1 MAEKT
6 LPAQQLEGNAKVPVN
21 PIGPKTVPD
30 NTSAN
35 SSNDINELKK
45 RLDKSEKELRAMSEA
60 MKTTLVDVR
69 AMVQELDNPFNLLKD
84 MGVDKLVNKAVEE
97 VENGVNKAKRDEAMK
112 RMGNPN
118 AIPEEVPHQKTVV
131 DEDYFPL
138 NKKSNI
144 ETRMDVMESVLK
156 DMTETFDMTLDEMKS
171 QSDTPSGLVKKQA
184 QFEELDESS
193 LKDGN
198 YTAYI
203 QLVAEYLALRFG
215 RRGAERILLNEV
227 TKNQSSPKVVRDILD
242 SLAVRAVKD
251 EDEAMDPRTLSIS
264 LPTAD
269 LDDKIM
275 ITLLLKSLDKPLSE
289 WGSIAI
295 LYLLTVLVK
304 RSTEVKLARG

>member
-6 LPAQQLEGNAKVPVN
+6 SPAQQLEGNAKVPVN
-21 PIGPKTVPD
+21 PIGPKAVPD

-84 MGVDKLVNKAVEE
+84 MGVDKLVDKAVEE

-118 AIPEEVPHQKTVV
+118 AIPEEVPRQKIVV
-131 DEDYFPL
+131 DEDYPL
-138 NKKSNI
+138 NKKSNL

-156 DMTETFDMTLDEMKS
+156 DMTETLDMTLDEMKS
-171 QSDTPSGLVKKQA
+171 PSVTPSALVKKQA
-184 QFEELDESS
+184 QFEEFNESS
-193 LKDGN
+193 LIDGN

-289 WGSIAI
+289 WGGTAI